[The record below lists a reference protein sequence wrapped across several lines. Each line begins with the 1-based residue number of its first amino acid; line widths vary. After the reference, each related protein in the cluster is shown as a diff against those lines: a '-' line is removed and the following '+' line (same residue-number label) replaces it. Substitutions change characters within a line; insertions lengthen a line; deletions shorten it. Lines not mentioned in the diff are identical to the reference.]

1 MKKHMLTALVAFS
14 SLATSALAQDL
25 PAWMSERRIIGDN
38 DLEPIEAT
46 LGSDAY
52 EKSKIVARVETVDG
66 SGFCTGSRIAEDLF
80 LTNYHCWEYR
90 PCEAIQFHLGYER
103 DLPADQQ
110 EFYKCVEV
118 LAKYE
123 TYDYAVFRVE
133 RVTAPSGASEIFNFE
148 NLNLDVPDND
158 PAGVT
163 KTFDINLNKIIK
175 NIKVNLKATHAYV
188 GDLQVKLKT
197 PDGTIATLYDRGGS
211 SGENL
216 DVTLT
221 GSVALS
227 AFVGKSADG
236 IWTLEARDTAEQDLG
251 KIDALSIEI
260 FYEDG
265 ESVEDAQVE
274 SIYPAATLWAGEI
287 VVDQPLIVASH
298 PAARLKEIDRSS
310 NCKLA
315 SIVPEEVAGRQ
326 TITHT
331 CDTEGGSSGSP
342 IIDRATGYVVALH
355 WGGETN
361 RNFAIPMKFVVEHM
375 KSNIAEAQFNKIN
388 IQR

>member
-1 MKKHMLTALVAFS
+1 MKKHMLATLIAFS
-14 SLATSALAQDL
+14 SLATSAVAQDL
-25 PAWMSERRIIGDN
+25 PSWMNERRIIGDN
-38 DLEPIEAT
+38 NLEPIEAT
-46 LGSDAY
+46 IGSDAY
-52 EKSKIVARVETVDG
+52 DKSKIVARVETIDG

-80 LTNYHCWEYR
+80 LTNYHCWEFK
-90 PCEAIQFHLGYER
+90 PCEAIQFHMGYER
-103 DLPADQQ
+103 DLPADQH

-133 RVTAPSGASEIFNFE
+133 RITAPSGTSETFNFADV
-148 NLNLDVPDND
+148 NLDVPDND
-158 PAGVT
+158 TAGVT
-163 KTFDINLNKIIK
+163 KTFDISLDKTIK
-175 NIKVNLKATHAYV
+175 NIIVNLKATHAYV
-188 GDLQVKLKT
+188 GDLQVVLKT
-197 PDGTIATLYDRGGS
+197 PDGTAATLHDRAGGS
-211 SGENL
+211 GTNL

-227 AFVGKSADG
+227 AFIGKSANG
-236 IWTLEARDTAEQDLG
+236 TWTLEAKDLAAQDIG

-260 FYEDG
+260 FYADG
-265 ESVEDAQVE
+265 ESTEVQLE
-274 SIYPAATLWAGEI
+274 SNFPVATLWAGEI

-298 PAARLKEIDRSS
+298 PAARLKEIDRSDA
-310 NCKLA
+310 CKLA
-315 SIVPEEVAGRQ
+315 TVVPEEVGGRQ

-342 IIDRATGYVVALH
+342 VIDRSTGYVVALH
-355 WGGETN
+355 WGGETT

-375 KSNIAEAQFNKIN
+375 KSNVAAAQFNKIN

>member
-1 MKKHMLTALVAFS
+1 MKKHMLATLIAFS
-14 SLATSALAQDL
+14 SLATSAVAQDL
-25 PAWMSERRIIGDN
+25 PSWMNERRIIGDN
-38 DLEPIEAT
+38 NLEPIEAT
-46 LGSDAY
+46 IGSDAY
-52 EKSKIVARVETVDG
+52 DKSKIVARVETIDG

-80 LTNYHCWEYR
+80 LTNYHCWEFK
-90 PCEAIQFHLGYER
+90 PCEAIQFHMGYER
-103 DLPADQQ
+103 DLPADQH

-133 RVTAPSGASEIFNFE
+133 RITAPSGTSETFNFADV
-148 NLNLDVPDND
+148 NLDVPDND
-158 PAGVT
+158 TAGVT
-163 KTFDINLNKIIK
+163 KTFDISLDKTIK
-175 NIKVNLKATHAYV
+175 NIIVNLKATHAYV
-188 GDLQVKLKT
+188 GDLQVVLKT
-197 PDGTIATLYDRGGS
+197 PDGTAATLHDRAGGS
-211 SGENL
+211 GANL

-227 AFVGKSADG
+227 AFIGKSANG
-236 IWTLEARDTAEQDLG
+236 TWTLEAKDLAAQDIG

-260 FYEDG
+260 FYADG
-265 ESVEDAQVE
+265 ESTEVQLE
-274 SIYPAATLWAGEI
+274 SNFPVATLWAGEI

-298 PAARLKEIDRSS
+298 PAARLKEIDRSDA
-310 NCKLA
+310 CKLA
-315 SIVPEEVAGRQ
+315 TVVPEEVGGRQ

-342 IIDRATGYVVALH
+342 VIDRSTGYVVALH
-355 WGGETN
+355 WGGETT

-375 KSNIAEAQFNKIN
+375 KSNVAAAQFNKIN